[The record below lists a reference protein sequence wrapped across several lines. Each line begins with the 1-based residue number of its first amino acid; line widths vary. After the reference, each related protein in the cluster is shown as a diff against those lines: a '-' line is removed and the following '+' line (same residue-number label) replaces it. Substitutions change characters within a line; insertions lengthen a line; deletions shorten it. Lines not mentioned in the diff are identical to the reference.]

1 MFAPAVKNKLDIGDL
16 KLARVQ
22 FHPHLDKYKDH
33 RDHLWKNKS
42 FDLNLSYIIHIVD
55 SKHVRVDI
63 VDVKLASHT
72 PHPWKVFN
80 SSAKSQDSSADPKHS
95 WIQTKTE

>member
-1 MFAPAVKNKLDIGDL
+1 MFAPSVKNKLDIGDL

-22 FHPHLDKYKDH
+22 FHPHLDKYNDH

-42 FDLNLSYIIHIVD
+42 FDINLSYIIHIVD

-63 VDVKLASHT
+63 VDVKLASYT
-72 PHPWKVFN
+72 PHDAN
-80 SSAKSQDSSADPKHS
+80 LMSSHTTHP
-95 WIQTKTE
+95 

>member
-1 MFAPAVKNKLDIGDL
+1 MFAPAVKNKLDISDL

-22 FHPHLDKYKDH
+22 FHPHLDKYTDH
-33 RDHLWKNKS
+33 KKS
-42 FDLNLSYIIHIVD
+42 LKEQELYNLSYIINIVD

-80 SSAKSQDSSADPKHS
+80 SSAKSQDSQADPKHP
-95 WIQTKTE
+95 WKQTKTE

>member
-1 MFAPAVKNKLDIGDL
+1 MKIQPQRPFDRLFAPAVKNKLDISDL

-33 RDHLWKNKS
+33 KKTHFGHKS
-42 FDLNLSYIIHIVD
+42 FDNLSYIIHIVD

-72 PHPWKVFN
+72 PHPWKVVPGEN
-80 SSAKSQDSSADPKHS
+80 TD
-95 WIQTKTE
+95 